1 MFFLMVV
8 WRSVR
13 KHLERKVKEMDYDFV
28 KVGESFRIHLEDG
41 LYKVYENNIFY
52 GGFRD
57 KNDATDHAIKLLE
70 FRCHG

>member
-1 MFFLMVV
+1 
-8 WRSVR
+8 
-13 KHLERKVKEMDYDFV
+13 MDYDFV

-52 GGFRD
+52 GGFID
-57 KNDATDHAIKLLE
+57 KNDAIDHAIKLLE